1 LQQSRELK
9 KDLKQYVLRR
19 EELWEAPVSMLVAS
33 PLRLYFTHHT
43 SIKKLTQYTRS
54 LEFQLVVSRSI
65 LNR

>member
-43 SIKKLTQYTRS
+43 SIKKLTQIDKELGISTGG
-54 LEFQLVVSRSI
+54 LEIDFK
-65 LNR
+65 